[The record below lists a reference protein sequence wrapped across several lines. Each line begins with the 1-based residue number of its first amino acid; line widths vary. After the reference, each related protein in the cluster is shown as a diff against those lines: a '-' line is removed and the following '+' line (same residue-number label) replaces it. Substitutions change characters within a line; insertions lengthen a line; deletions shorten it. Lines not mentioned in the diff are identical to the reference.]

1 MAILVWYRYS
11 WLSFLTGANMEGNR
25 KSAFE
30 QLRHKNFCS
39 IDDLKL
45 KLRKVRDYSIF
56 CTIVRKLTPSLQ
68 LYIKDLK
75 TKREK
80 ILNDKREIALSEEDD
95 LDFFKNFCQ
104 EFFGQYEEPWE
115 EDEDLLKQI
124 WEEIQLEGITFEFVW
139 LICLLIS
146 PPSSARTRKWRT
158 RASWK
163 PFGTE
168 NHSSNHLSDLPETT
182 CSPDEVTPSC
192 LWMRIPV
199 SNT

>member
-1 MAILVWYRYS
+1 
-11 WLSFLTGANMEGNR
+11 MEGNR

-124 WEEIQLEGITFEFVW
+124 WEEIQLEGITFEFV
-139 LICLLIS
+139 
-146 PPSSARTRKWRT
+146 
-158 RASWK
+158 
-163 PFGTE
+163 
-168 NHSSNHLSDLPETT
+168 
-182 CSPDEVTPSC
+182 
-192 LWMRIPV
+192 
-199 SNT
+199 